1 MAKSILV
8 RCELTSGTQMDEQ
21 AAGEEEGKKDKKGA
35 DEVQRK
41 TRKRTMLESNFD
53 VKLL

>member
-21 AAGEEEGKKDKKGA
+21 AGEEEGRKPARGEEK
-35 DEVQRK
+35 ERK